1 MPSCPLNK
9 HGSTPTKTSHFD
21 CQGGTV
27 TRSSQ
32 SLKPNVVR
40 WLEHCWAGQLIP
52 PKRKGVDEFWMS
64 NSSSCCCNCRL
75 SMTMLELY
83 GIVVNAWVQSWM
95 IRKDAMFLLTIWWE
109 SSREFRSPKKMQV
122 MRRTSTKSLR
132 WQRASIKMYCTN
144 RRIHSMPKSMTAK
157 CPASLSLSR
166 SNSSL
171 KSSGSSPSRF
181 SSSRA
186 TWRLDQAL
194 RYEALCHA
202 LGLHDFDAQPSCRRH
217 WLHIAT
223 STPCTSG
230 DLTSHEHLQRL
241 FCNKES
247 HLFTANHK
255 R

>member
-1 MPSCPLNK
+1 MLGYKVEWSGKMRCFCWL
-9 HGSTPTKTSHFD
+9 FD
-21 CQGGTV
+21 GNLVGN
-27 TRSSQ
+27 S
-32 SLKPNVVR
+32 
-40 WLEHCWAGQLIP
+40 AP
-52 PKRKGVDEFWMS
+52 PKK
-64 NSSSCCCNCRL
+64 CR
-75 SMTMLELY
+75 
-83 GIVVNAWVQSWM
+83 
-95 IRKDAMFLLTIWWE
+95 WWGGLQKNLWGDTRQA
-109 SSREFRSPKKMQV
+109 SR
-122 MRRTSTKSLR
+122 
-132 WQRASIKMYCTN
+132 CTN
-144 RRIHSMPKSMTAK
+144 SRIHSMPKSMAAK
-157 CPASLSLSR
+157 CAASLSLSR

-241 FCNKES
+241 FCNRES
-247 HLFTANHK
+247 QLFTANHK